1 MRISDAKIFS
11 YSRKMETKTQNNN
24 KKKKQD
30 RTERRSRV
38 FTVMTVTTVH
48 LFTLAAELISD
59 LYGNTDVRL
68 KDTDSAVISNKEL

>member
-1 MRISDAKIFS
+1 MRISDAKTFS

-24 KKKKQD
+24 NKKKQD

-38 FTVMTVTTVH
+38 FTVMTVH

-59 LYGNTDVRL
+59 LYGNTEVWL